1 MAQVS
6 SAHDKFVKEKR
17 ALESQERPETR
28 WVAGDGS
35 VGKAQ
40 AQGLIQISR
49 IIVKPRPGACVVILS
64 LQLQGEAETGEPTG
78 TPCGAS

>member
-28 WVAGDGS
+28 RVAGDGS
-35 VGKAQ
+35 VGK